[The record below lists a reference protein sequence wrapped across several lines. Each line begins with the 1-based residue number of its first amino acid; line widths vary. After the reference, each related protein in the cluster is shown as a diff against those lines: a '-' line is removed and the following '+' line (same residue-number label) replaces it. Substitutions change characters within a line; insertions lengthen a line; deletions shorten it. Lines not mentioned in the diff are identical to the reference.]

1 MPLVLRLKSYSCTQ
15 GHLGFLLCFLLGV
28 LSLFFTFRFMI
39 HFELIFVRGVRSVS
53 KLFLL
58 HLDVQLFQH
67 YLLKRQYFLHHVVFV
82 PLSMIR

>member
-1 MPLVLRLKSYSCTQ
+1 
-15 GHLGFLLCFLLGV
+15 
-28 LSLFFTFRFMI
+28 MI

-67 YLLKRQYFLHHVVFV
+67 HLLKRQYFHHVAFI
-82 PLSMIR
+82 PLLMIR